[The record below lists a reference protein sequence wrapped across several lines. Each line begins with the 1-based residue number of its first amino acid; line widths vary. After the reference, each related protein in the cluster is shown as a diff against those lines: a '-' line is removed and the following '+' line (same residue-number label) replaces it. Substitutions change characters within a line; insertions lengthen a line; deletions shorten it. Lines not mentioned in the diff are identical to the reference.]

1 MLINDIENNIH
12 TLEDYATYI
21 NVVIENKYYFDCI
34 FYDKM
39 IKNMKNIKLQ
49 YKPNDNIPKYI
60 DYLFDVMNM
69 PSFKNKIREFKLQK
83 IMNYNVQASN

>member
-1 MLINDIENNIH
+1 
-12 TLEDYATYI
+12 
-21 NVVIENKYYFDCI
+21 
-34 FYDKM
+34 M